1 MIQIAPTMA
10 AGAGPHKPGAAMTPV
25 AGCVPALLDAATGAE
40 IPAVIGEEAKGLLV
54 LKQPWPSMARTCWGD
69 HERFENTYFSYDG
82 YYLTGDGARRD
93 ADGHY
98 WITGRVD
105 DVVVVSGHNIGT
117 AEVESA
123 LVAHPAVA
131 EAALV
136 GVPHDVKGSALY
148 AFVTLTQDAEGQA
161 GDELA
166 KELKLRARADV
177 AAFASPDTFH
187 WAPTGLPKTRS
198 GKIMRRILRKIAA
211 EGAEVSGLGD
221 TSTLADPG
229 IVDELIA
236 SHAGASK

>member
-1 MIQIAPTMA
+1 MA

-123 LVAHPAVA
+123 LVAHPAVSFCGVLCPVF
-131 EAALV
+131 ALPV
-136 GVPHDVKGSALY
+136 
-148 AFVTLTQDAEGQA
+148 F
-161 GDELA
+161 
-166 KELKLRARADV
+166 
-177 AAFASPDTFH
+177 AAFGTAF
-187 WAPTGLPKTRS
+187 APESLTNLPCCR
-198 GKIMRRILRKIAA
+198 L
-211 EGAEVSGLGD
+211 VL
-221 TSTLADPG
+221 
-229 IVDELIA
+229 
-236 SHAGASK
+236 

>member
-1 MIQIAPTMA
+1 
-10 AGAGPHKPGAAMTPV
+10 MTPV

-123 LVAHPAVA
+123 LVAHPAVSFC
-131 EAALV
+131 
-136 GVPHDVKGSALY
+136 GVPVFPSCC
-148 AFVTLTQDAEGQA
+148 V
-161 GDELA
+161 
-166 KELKLRARADV
+166 
-177 AAFASPDTFH
+177 
-187 WAPTGLPKTRS
+187 PTRP
-198 GKIMRRILRKIAA
+198 RRRWW
-211 EGAEVSGLGD
+211 LGCR
-221 TSTLADPG
+221 P
-229 IVDELIA
+229 
-236 SHAGASK
+236 

>member
-1 MIQIAPTMA
+1 MPSLLPRLDDRGRWRRWRRFGKHAFRELGRHRAQLGRIGSHRLDDRREH
-10 AGAGPHKPGAAMTPV
+10 AGA
-25 AGCVPALLDAATGAE
+25 
-40 IPAVIGEEAKGLLV
+40 
-54 LKQPWPSMARTCWGD
+54 
-69 HERFENTYFSYDG
+69 
-82 YYLTGDGARRD
+82 
-93 ADGHY
+93 
-98 WITGRVD
+98 
-105 DVVVVSGHNIGT
+105 
-117 AEVESA
+117 
-123 LVAHPAVA
+123 
-131 EAALV
+131 
-136 GVPHDVKGSALY
+136 
-148 AFVTLTQDAEGQA
+148 QDAEGQA

-236 SHAGASK
+236 SHSGASK

>member
-1 MIQIAPTMA
+1 MA

-136 GVPHDVKGSALY
+136 GIPNDLKGNSLY
-148 AFVTLTQDAEGQA
+148 AFVTLTDDAEKA
-161 GDELA
+161 AATDDA
-166 KELKLRARADV
+166 KDDLIMELKMRAKSDV
-177 AAFASPDTFH
+177 AAFAAPDTIH
-187 WAPTGLPKTRS
+187 WAPGLPKTRS

-211 EGAEVSGLGD
+211 DGVEVDREGLGD

-229 IVDELIA
+229 VVDDLIK
-236 SHAGASK
+236 SHATASA

>member
-25 AGCVPALLDAATGAE
+25 AGCVPALLDATTGAE

-123 LVAHPAVA
+123 LVAHPAVSFCGVLA
-131 EAALV
+131 PSLPFLFSVLFALR
-136 GVPHDVKGSALY
+136 GKNTRAMWL
-148 AFVTLTQDAEGQA
+148 F
-161 GDELA
+161 ELLA
-166 KELKLRARADV
+166 CA
-177 AAFASPDTFH
+177 
-187 WAPTGLPKTRS
+187 
-198 GKIMRRILRKIAA
+198 ILRTP
-211 EGAEVSGLGD
+211 EGAG
-221 TSTLADPG
+221 TSAVRPRSSQFTAAAKTTQS
-229 IVDELIA
+229 I
-236 SHAGASK
+236 

>member
-1 MIQIAPTMA
+1 MFAVQASTSGSLRPAVAQLAAASYDHRGAGAVSGSSSLHAALASIHNIAPRSAEPTRESDR
-10 AGAGPHKPGAAMTPV
+10 P
-25 AGCVPALLDAATGAE
+25 PA
-40 IPAVIGEEAKGLLV
+40 
-54 LKQPWPSMARTCWGD
+54 R
-69 HERFENTYFSYDG
+69 H
-82 YYLTGDGARRD
+82 RRD
-93 ADGHY
+93 APSTRHY
-98 WITGRVD
+98 NATQ
-105 DVVVVSGHNIGT
+105 
-117 AEVESA
+117 
-123 LVAHPAVA
+123 VA

-211 EGAEVSGLGD
+211 EGADVSGLGD

>member
-1 MIQIAPTMA
+1 M
-10 AGAGPHKPGAAMTPV
+10 
-25 AGCVPALLDAATGAE
+25 
-40 IPAVIGEEAKGLLV
+40 
-54 LKQPWPSMARTCWGD
+54 
-69 HERFENTYFSYDG
+69 
-82 YYLTGDGARRD
+82 
-93 ADGHY
+93 
-98 WITGRVD
+98 
-105 DVVVVSGHNIGT
+105 
-117 AEVESA
+117 
-123 LVAHPAVA
+123 
-131 EAALV
+131 

-229 IVDELIA
+229 ILDELIA

>member
-123 LVAHPAVA
+123 LVAHPAVSFCGV
-131 EAALV
+131 LV
-136 GVPHDVKGSALY
+136 LFLPFL
-148 AFVTLTQDAEGQA
+148 FC
-161 GDELA
+161 
-166 KELKLRARADV
+166 
-177 AAFASPDTFH
+177 
-187 WAPTGLPKTRS
+187 GLWYCLCT
-198 GKIMRRILRKIAA
+198 
-211 EGAEVSGLGD
+211 
-221 TSTLADPG
+221 G
-229 IVDELIA
+229 IVDEPALLPLGVVAVHCVATGVRGSGFDLGFAAACGGAACGGQLSPPGRRRGERQLVIA
-236 SHAGASK
+236 CRFG